1 MTLRIFGAGM
11 AGLLAANMLRRHS
24 PVIHEAQ
31 PSMPDN
37 HGALLR
43 FRSKE
48 VARATGIRLD
58 KVNVKKA
65 VMCKGELRDSATI
78 ADANRYSIKVAGEAM
93 ERSVLSLTGGER
105 FIAPPDFIRQL
116 NAGCGEGSVRYNSPL
131 TNEFVSGLGPGNDPI
146 ISTIPMPI
154 LMTMVDWPQPEFR
167 WRPVWS
173 VRGEVLSP
181 PTRLYQTIY
190 YPEFEPYYRASITG
204 NQFIVEYMQDPGATF
219 SDDMHKVAVDFG
231 FKPRSSNFTI
241 AIGNPKRQEYG
252 KLLPIADGERRA
264 FILAMSDQYN
274 IYSLGRF
281 ATWRQILMDDVV
293 KDVEVIEGFINER
306 STYGRRLHG

>member
-1 MTLRIFGAGM
+1 M
-11 AGLLAANMLRRHS
+11 AGLLAANMLRRLS

-31 PSMPDN
+31 NKLPDN

-58 KVNVKKA
+58 KVQIRKA
-65 VMCKGELRDSATI
+65 VMVKGELRDTATI

-105 FIAPPDFIRQL
+105 YIAPVDFIRQL
-116 NAGCGEGSVRYNSPL
+116 NAGCSEGSIRYNSPL
-131 TNEFVSGLGPGNDPI
+131 TNEFINGLGPGNDPI

-154 LMTMVDWPQPEFR
+154 LMTMIDWPKPEFL
-167 WRPVWS
+167 WRPIWS
-173 VRGEVLSP
+173 VRAEITAP
-181 PTRLYQTIY
+181 ITRLYQTIY

-204 NQFIVEYMQDPGATF
+204 NQLIIEYMGALNTANLNE
-219 SDDMHKVAVDFG
+219 DVIKVAADFG
-231 FKPRSSNFTI
+231 FKRSQPLGLNMHE
-241 AIGNPKRQEYG
+241 PKRQEYG
-252 KLLPIADGERRA
+252 KLLPIAEDERRA
-264 FILAMSDQYN
+264 FILAMSDRYN

-306 STYGRRLHG
+306 NTYGRRLHG